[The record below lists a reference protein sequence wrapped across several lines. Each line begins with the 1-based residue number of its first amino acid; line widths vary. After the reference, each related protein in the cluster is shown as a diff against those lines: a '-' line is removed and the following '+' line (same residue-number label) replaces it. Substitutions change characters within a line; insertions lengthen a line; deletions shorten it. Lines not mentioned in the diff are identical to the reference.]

1 MRPMNSKA
9 KNGATIRKSKMIIG
23 RLNVV
28 APLLVKGYTLR
39 EIRVNVMETLGLKTY
54 SLCTVYNDT
63 KRLMEEWRDERVA
76 EIDHLVA
83 LELRRLDARDKELW
97 EQWEKSKEESVET
110 VTTLRG
116 GVEDGTGRARQSE
129 RRVKQVT
136 GLGDVAIMREIREN
150 AAERAKLL
158 GLYAPAK
165 AELSGELNVGE
176 ALMTSGV
183 LTEEDIRR
191 EVPAIE
197 AGK

>member
-1 MRPMNSKA
+1 MNSKA
-9 KNGATIRKSKMIIG
+9 KNGATIRYSKIIIG

-39 EIRVNVMETLGLKTY
+39 EIRVKVMETLGLKTY

-83 LELRRLDARDKELW
+83 LELRRLDARDRELW

-165 AELSGELNVGE
+165 TELSGELNVGE

-183 LTEEDIRR
+183 LTEEDIRQ